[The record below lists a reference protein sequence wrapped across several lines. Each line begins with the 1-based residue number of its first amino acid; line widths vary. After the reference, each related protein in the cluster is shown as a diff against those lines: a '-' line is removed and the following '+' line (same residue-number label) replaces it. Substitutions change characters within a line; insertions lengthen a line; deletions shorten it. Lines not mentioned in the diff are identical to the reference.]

1 MPNVIQLLPEHIAS
15 KIAAGEVIQR
25 PASVFKELVENSI
38 DAQAKKISIV
48 VKAGGKEYL
57 QVTDDGVGMS
67 PEDARMCF
75 EKHATS
81 KIKSVDDLFN
91 ILTKGFRGEALA
103 SIAAVARVELK
114 TKPVDA
120 ELGTR
125 IVIEDNKVL
134 INEPCACPKGT
145 TITVQNLFF
154 NLPARK
160 NFLRDD
166 SIEFKYIVDEFERLA
181 IPHFNTHFT
190 LTHNDKILFQLPA
203 VNNLF
208 SRIEYF
214 LDSTSKDKFFI
225 IQDTTPAF
233 ELKAYIGNPDVA
245 KKKRGYQMI
254 FINQRYVKNNYLS
267 HAVYEAFKG
276 LIPPDDHPQFFLFL
290 NIHPSRVDWNIHPAK
305 IEARLLDEKMIYP
318 FLVSVIKKGLGVSG
332 ISHTIDFTKPQD
344 IDMRDIDIRKS
355 APPPEIKIDPTY
367 SPFKSS
373 YNREDSLGQ
382 KDKKQEVSWEEYYKI
397 FQSGKTTTDEP
408 SIEQS
413 QLDIATA
420 PTSIIECFQWINKYI
435 VCSINEKLLIID
447 QHRAH
452 EKIIYE
458 KLKNTKQ
465 NISAQTLLFPL
476 NIDLSPNDFILMKE
490 LMPIFKENGFD
501 IEEFGTS
508 SIIVNAYPDIIQTQ
522 EIKHVIENT
531 LENFRINQIAEI
543 KDIKE
548 NFIRSVAK
556 SMAVQY
562 GQILTKPEMLKLITE
577 LLALNDFTFSPTGK
591 RIFREIDR
599 EEINGY
605 FKK

>member
-1 MPNVIQLLPEHIAS
+1 
-15 KIAAGEVIQR
+15 
-25 PASVFKELVENSI
+25 
-38 DAQAKKISIV
+38 
-48 VKAGGKEYL
+48 
-57 QVTDDGVGMS
+57 
-67 PEDARMCF
+67 
-75 EKHATS
+75 
-81 KIKSVDDLFN
+81 
-91 ILTKGFRGEALA
+91 
-103 SIAAVARVELK
+103 
-114 TKPVDA
+114 
-120 ELGTR
+120 
-125 IVIEDNKVL
+125 
-134 INEPCACPKGT
+134 
-145 TITVQNLFF
+145 
-154 NLPARK
+154 
-160 NFLRDD
+160 
-166 SIEFKYIVDEFERLA
+166 
-181 IPHFNTHFT
+181 
-190 LTHNDKILFQLPA
+190 
-203 VNNLF
+203 
-208 SRIEYF
+208 
-214 LDSTSKDKFFI
+214 
-225 IQDTTPAF
+225 
-233 ELKAYIGNPDVA
+233 
-245 KKKRGYQMI
+245 
-254 FINQRYVKNNYLS
+254 
-267 HAVYEAFKG
+267 
-276 LIPPDDHPQFFLFL
+276 
-290 NIHPSRVDWNIHPAK
+290 
-305 IEARLLDEKMIYP
+305 
-318 FLVSVIKKGLGVSG
+318 
-332 ISHTIDFTKPQD
+332 
-344 IDMRDIDIRKS
+344 MRDIDIRKS
-355 APPPEIKIDPTY
+355 ASPPEIKIDPNY

-408 SIEQS
+408 NIEQS

-508 SIIVNAYPDIIQTQ
+508 SIIVNAYPDVIQTQ

-543 KDIKE
+543 KDIRE

-591 RIFREIDR
+591 RIFKEIDR
-599 EEINGY
+599 EEISGY